1 MGFQDALQQ
10 AIQATGGFNNNNN
23 EKGHNPYNDLVN
35 PALKI
40 TKTDNQKLLR
50 VLPGVNQPFFI
61 GFHRLPLLVKS
72 ASGKE
77 LTTNFTWRLG
87 EGLDDSKELA
97 QYSEW
102 LTKGYTIPGMFGN
115 DQKPMLRYYINV
127 VEVAFNGDQP
137 QYKLDSQGNLF
148 VQMFEIPQ
156 TLFGEFAK
164 LLQDPDMAPQGSGE
178 ESFTSAQSSYP
189 VRVTRDDSGS
199 FTSYSV
205 NPYAHKPLGPLP
217 QGWDKNLPDLH
228 YQTTPVS
235 EYDPN
240 WYETMVKAVE
250 ALNGNGTLGGGDTST
265 PQPTQTQGFGQAT
278 NNNGFGQPQQQQG
291 FNQQPQQPVQP
302 TQQGFGQPTQ
312 PQQSFS
318 QPEPE
323 ANVNSGLDNFGNQD
337 PFVQQ
342 QPVQQQQQQN
352 FSQPQPV
359 QQQQPQVQQQPV
371 QQQPVQQQQP
381 QVQQTSQPQATNT
394 ESPSI
399 DDLIAGMLQGE

>member
-10 AIQATGGFNNNNN
+10 AIQATGGFNNNND
-23 EKGHNPYNDLVN
+23 KGHNPYNDLVN

-50 VLPGVNQPFFI
+50 ILPGVNQPFFV
-61 GFHRLPLLVKS
+61 GFHRLPLKVTS

-102 LTKGYTIPGMFGN
+102 LTKGYTIPGMFGD

-137 QYKLDSQGNLF
+137 QYKLDNQGNLF

-235 EYDPN
+235 EYDPS
-240 WYETMVKAVE
+240 WYETMVKGVE
-250 ALNGNGTLGGGDTST
+250 ARNGNGTLGGGDTST
-265 PQPTQTQGFGQAT
+265 PQPTQGFGQPA

-323 ANVNSGLDNFGNQD
+323 VNVNSGLDNLGNQD
-337 PFVQQ
+337 PFAQPQ
-342 QPVQQQQQQN
+342 QPV
-352 FSQPQPV
+352 
-359 QQQQPQVQQQPV
+359 QPQVQQQ
-371 QQQPVQQQQP
+371 QQPVQNVQP
-381 QVQQTSQPQATNT
+381 QQGFSQPQAQQTIQPQATNT
-394 ESPSI
+394 ESQSI
-399 DDLIAGMLQGE
+399 DDLIADMLKGE

>member
-10 AIQATGGFNNNNN
+10 AIKATGGFNNND
-23 EKGHNPYNDLVN
+23 KGHNPYNDLAN
-35 PALKI
+35 PTLRI

-50 VLPGVNQPFFI
+50 ILPGVNQPFFVGI
-61 GFHRLPLLVKS
+61 HRLPLKVNS

-87 EGLDDSKELA
+87 EGLEDSKELA

-137 QYKLDSQGNLF
+137 QYKLDNQGNLF

-228 YQTTPVS
+228 YQTTPIS
-235 EYDPN
+235 EYNPS

-250 ALNGNGTLGGGDTST
+250 ALNGNGTLGGGDTSA
-265 PQPTQTQGFGQAT
+265 PQPTQTQGFGQPA
-278 NNNGFGQPQQQQG
+278 NNNGFGQPQQQQGFNQQPQQG

-323 ANVNSGLDNFGNQD
+323 VNVNSGLDNLGNQD

-342 QPVQQQQQQN
+342 QQQQQQN
-352 FSQPQPV
+352 FSQPQ
-359 QQQQPQVQQQPV
+359 QPV
-371 QQQPVQQQQP
+371 QQQQQQP
-381 QVQQTSQPQATNT
+381 QVQQTSQPQTTNT

>member
-10 AIQATGGFNNNNN
+10 AIQATGGFNNNND
-23 EKGHNPYNDLVN
+23 KGHNPYNDLVN
-35 PALKI
+35 PPLKI

-50 VLPGVNQPFFI
+50 VLPGVNGPFFV

-72 ASGKE
+72 ATGKD

-148 VQMFEIPQ
+148 VQMFELPQ

-189 VRVTRDDSGS
+189 VRVTRDDSGT

-250 ALNGNGTLGGGDTST
+250 ALNGNGTLGGGDTSA
-265 PQPTQTQGFGQAT
+265 PQPTQTQGFGQPAS
-278 NNNGFGQPQQQQG
+278 NNGFGQPQQQQGFNQQPQQG

-318 QPEPE
+318 QPEPGV
-323 ANVNSGLDNFGNQD
+323 NVNSGLDNFGNQD

-342 QPVQQQQQQN
+342 QQAQVQQPTQQQQQQN
-352 FSQPQPV
+352 FSQPQ
-359 QQQQPQVQQQPV
+359 QPV
-371 QQQPVQQQQP
+371 QQQQQQP

>member
-1 MGFQDALQQ
+1 
-10 AIQATGGFNNNNN
+10 
-23 EKGHNPYNDLVN
+23 
-35 PALKI
+35 
-40 TKTDNQKLLR
+40 
-50 VLPGVNQPFFI
+50 
-61 GFHRLPLLVKS
+61 
-72 ASGKE
+72 
-77 LTTNFTWRLG
+77 
-87 EGLDDSKELA
+87 
-97 QYSEW
+97 
-102 LTKGYTIPGMFGN
+102 
-115 DQKPMLRYYINV
+115 
-127 VEVAFNGDQP
+127 
-137 QYKLDSQGNLF
+137 
-148 VQMFEIPQ
+148 MFEIPQ

-228 YQTTPVS
+228 YQTTPIS
-235 EYDPN
+235 EYNPS

-250 ALNGNGTLGGGDTST
+250 ALNGNGALGGGDTSA
-265 PQPTQTQGFGQAT
+265 PQPTQTQGFGQPA
-278 NNNGFGQPQQQQG
+278 NNNGFGQPQQQQGFNQQPQQG

-323 ANVNSGLDNFGNQD
+323 VNVNSGLDNLGNQD

-342 QPVQQQQQQN
+342 QQEQQAHQAQQQA
-352 FSQPQPV
+352 
-359 QQQQPQVQQQPV
+359 QQPV
-371 QQQPVQQQQP
+371 QQQQQP

>member
-10 AIQATGGFNNNNN
+10 AIQATGGFNNNND
-23 EKGHNPYNDLVN
+23 KGHNPYNDLAN
-35 PALKI
+35 PTLRI

-50 VLPGVNQPFFI
+50 ILPGVNGQSFFV
-61 GFHRLPLLVKS
+61 GYHRLPLKVNS

-77 LTTNFTWRLG
+77 LTANFTWRLG

-137 QYKLDSQGNLF
+137 QYKLDNQGNLF

-178 ESFTSAQSSYP
+178 ESFTSEQSSYP

-228 YQTTPVS
+228 YQTTPIS
-235 EYDPN
+235 EYNPS

-250 ALNGNGTLGGGDTST
+250 ALNGNGSLGGGDTSA
-265 PQPTQTQGFGQAT
+265 PQPTQTQGFGQPV
-278 NNNGFGQPQQQQG
+278 NNNGFGQSHQQQG

-323 ANVNSGLDNFGNQD
+323 VNVNSGLDNLGNQD

-342 QPVQQQQQQN
+342 QQTQVQQPAQQQQQN
-352 FSQPQPV
+352 FSQQ
-359 QQQQPQVQQQPV
+359 

-381 QVQQTSQPQATNT
+381 QVQQTSQPQTTNT

>member
-1 MGFQDALQQ
+1 
-10 AIQATGGFNNNNN
+10 
-23 EKGHNPYNDLVN
+23 
-35 PALKI
+35 
-40 TKTDNQKLLR
+40 
-50 VLPGVNQPFFI
+50 
-61 GFHRLPLLVKS
+61 
-72 ASGKE
+72 
-77 LTTNFTWRLG
+77 
-87 EGLDDSKELA
+87 
-97 QYSEW
+97 
-102 LTKGYTIPGMFGN
+102 MFGN

-137 QYKLDSQGNLF
+137 QYKLDNQGNLF

-189 VRVTRDDSGS
+189 VRVTRDDSGT

-240 WYETMVKAVE
+240 WYATMVKGVE

-265 PQPTQTQGFGQAT
+265 PQPTQTQGFGQPA
-278 NNNGFGQPQQQQG
+278 NNNGFGQPQQQQQG
-291 FNQQPQQPVQP
+291 FNQQPTQPVQPVQP

-323 ANVNSGLDNFGNQD
+323 VNVNSGFDNLGNQD

-342 QPVQQQQQQN
+342 QQQAQVQQPTQQQQN
-352 FSQPQPV
+352 FSQPQ
-359 QQQQPQVQQQPV
+359 QPV
-371 QQQPVQQQQP
+371 QQQQQP

>member
-1 MGFQDALQQ
+1 
-10 AIQATGGFNNNNN
+10 
-23 EKGHNPYNDLVN
+23 
-35 PALKI
+35 
-40 TKTDNQKLLR
+40 
-50 VLPGVNQPFFI
+50 
-61 GFHRLPLLVKS
+61 
-72 ASGKE
+72 
-77 LTTNFTWRLG
+77 
-87 EGLDDSKELA
+87 
-97 QYSEW
+97 
-102 LTKGYTIPGMFGN
+102 MFGN

-228 YQTTPVS
+228 YQTTPIS
-235 EYDPN
+235 EYNPS

-278 NNNGFGQPQQQQG
+278 NNNGFGQPQQQG
-291 FNQQPQQPVQP
+291 FNQQPQQ
-302 TQQGFGQPTQ
+302 GFNQQ

-323 ANVNSGLDNFGNQD
+323 VNVNNGLDNLGNQD

-342 QPVQQQQQQN
+342 QQEQQAHQAQQQAQQPVQQQQN
-352 FSQPQPV
+352 FSQPQ
-359 QQQQPQVQQQPV
+359 QPV
-371 QQQPVQQQQP
+371 QQQQQP

>member
-10 AIQATGGFNNNNN
+10 AIKATGGFNNNND
-23 EKGHNPYNDLVN
+23 KGHNPYNDLVN
-35 PALKI
+35 PTLKI

-50 VLPGVNQPFFI
+50 VLPGVNGPFFVGI
-61 GFHRLPLLVKS
+61 YRLPLKVTS
-72 ASGKE
+72 QTGKE
-77 LTTNFTWRLG
+77 LTSNFTWRLG
-87 EGLDDSKELA
+87 EGLDESKELA

-127 VEVAFNGDQP
+127 VEVAYNGDQP
-137 QYKLDSQGNLF
+137 QYKLDNQGNLF

-189 VRVTRDDSGS
+189 VKVTRDDSGS

-205 NPYAHKPLGPLP
+205 NAYAHKPLGPLP

-235 EYDPN
+235 EYNPS
-240 WYETMVKAVE
+240 WYETMVKGVE
-250 ALNGNGTLGGGDTST
+250 ALNGNGTLGGGDNNST
-265 PQPTQTQGFGQAT
+265 PQPQQGFGQPQQPTQGFGQPA
-278 NNNGFGQPQQQQG
+278 NIGFGQPQQQQG

-302 TQQGFGQPTQ
+302 TQQQGFGQPQQPTQ
-312 PQQSFS
+312 PQQSFT
-318 QPEPE
+318 QPEPQ
-323 ANVNSGLDNFGNQD
+323 ANVNSGFDNLGNQD
-337 PFVQQ
+337 PFAQQQQAPTQPQAQQ
-342 QPVQQQQQQN
+342 QPVQQQA
-352 FSQPQPV
+352 PQAP
-359 QQQQPQVQQQPV
+359 
-371 QQQPVQQQQP
+371 
-381 QVQQTSQPQATNT
+381 QQTSQPQAGMS

>member
-10 AIQATGGFNNNNN
+10 AIQATGGFNNND
-23 EKGHNPYNDLVN
+23 KGHNPYNDLVN
-35 PALKI
+35 PTLKI

-50 VLPGVNQPFFI
+50 VLPGVNQPFFV
-61 GFHRLPLLVKS
+61 GYHRLPLKVKS
-72 ASGKE
+72 ATGKD

-102 LTKGYTIPGMFGN
+102 LTKGYTIPGRFGD

-137 QYKLDSQGNLF
+137 QYKLDNQGNLF

-228 YQTTPVS
+228 YQTTPIS
-235 EYDPN
+235 EYNPS

-250 ALNGNGTLGGGDTST
+250 ALNGNGTLGGGDTSA
-265 PQPTQTQGFGQAT
+265 PQPTQTQGFGQPA

-291 FNQQPQQPVQP
+291 FNQQPQQGFNQQPTQPVQP
-302 TQQGFGQPTQ
+302 TQQQQGFGQPAQ

-318 QPEPE
+318 QPEP
-323 ANVNSGLDNFGNQD
+323 AVNVNSGFDNLGNQD

-342 QPVQQQQQQN
+342 Q
-352 FSQPQPV
+352 
-359 QQQQPQVQQQPV
+359 QQQQPAQQQPV
-371 QQQPVQQQQP
+371 QQPQQDFSQAPQP
-381 QVQQTSQPQATNT
+381 QVQQTSQTQANMS

-399 DDLIAGMLQGE
+399 DDLIADMLQGE